1 LELISIIDKISFMRI
16 IVAEDDDINREL
28 ILEVLSDEGYEVIG
42 ASNGIELIK
51 YALEKKPD
59 LIITDIQMPNMSGDT
74 TVAMIESYNDLASVP
89 IIIMTGMSRQDF
101 NKLGISRDI
110 KVLFKPLDLSE
121 LKNLVKSYLSK

>member
-74 TVAMIESYNDLASVP
+74 TVSMIESYNDLASVP

-110 KVLFKPLDLSE
+110 KVLFKPLDLLE

>member
-1 LELISIIDKISFMRI
+1 MELISIIDKISFMRI

-28 ILEVLSDEGYEVIG
+28 ILEVLREEGYEVIG

-74 TVAMIESYNDLASVP
+74 TVSMIESYNDLASVP

-101 NKLGISRDI
+101 DKLGISRDI

-121 LKNLVKSYLSK
+121 LKNLVESYLSK

>member
-1 LELISIIDKISFMRI
+1 MRI

-28 ILEVLSDEGYEVIG
+28 ILEVLRDEGYEVIG

-74 TVAMIESYNDLASVP
+74 TVSMIESYNDLASVP

>member
-42 ASNGIELIK
+42 ASDGIELIK

-74 TVAMIESYNDLASVP
+74 TVSMIESYNDLASVP

>member
-1 LELISIIDKISFMRI
+1 MELISIIDKISFMRI

-42 ASNGIELIK
+42 ASDGIELIK

-74 TVAMIESYNDLASVP
+74 TVSMIESYNDLASVP

>member
-42 ASNGIELIK
+42 ASDGIELIK

-59 LIITDIQMPNMSGDT
+59 LIMTDIQMPNMSGDT
-74 TVAMIESYNDLASVP
+74 TVSMIESYNDLASVP

>member
-28 ILEVLSDEGYEVIG
+28 ILEVLREEGYEVIG

-74 TVAMIESYNDLASVP
+74 TVSMIESYNDLASVP

-101 NKLGISRDI
+101 DKLGISRDI

>member
-1 LELISIIDKISFMRI
+1 MELISIIDKISFMRI

-28 ILEVLSDEGYEVIG
+28 ILEVLREEGYEVIG

-74 TVAMIESYNDLASVP
+74 TVSMIESYNDLASVP

-101 NKLGISRDI
+101 DKLGISRDI

>member
-1 LELISIIDKISFMRI
+1 LELILIIDKISFMRI

-42 ASNGIELIK
+42 ASDGIELIK

-74 TVAMIESYNDLASVP
+74 TVSMIESYNDLASVP

>member
-1 LELISIIDKISFMRI
+1 MELISIIDKISFMRI

-42 ASNGIELIK
+42 ASDGIELIK

-59 LIITDIQMPNMSGDT
+59 LIMTDIQMPNMSGDT
-74 TVAMIESYNDLASVP
+74 TVSMIESYNDLASVP

>member
-74 TVAMIESYNDLASVP
+74 TVSMIESYNDLASVP

>member
-16 IVAEDDDINREL
+16 IVAEDDDDINREL

-89 IIIMTGMSRQDF
+89 IIMTGMSRQDF
-101 NKLGISRDI
+101 NKFGISRDI
-110 KVLFKPLDLSE
+110 KVSFKPLDLSE